1 MWKGTQIMS
10 GGHRDIGGVGPFIEG
25 FRDIGGFDG
34 WIEKDFGYGDKEG
47 G

>member
-1 MWKGTQIMS
+1 VK
-10 GGHRDIGGVGPFIEG
+10 DIETLAESDLSLKVGV
-25 FRDIGGFDG
+25 DNMGGFDG